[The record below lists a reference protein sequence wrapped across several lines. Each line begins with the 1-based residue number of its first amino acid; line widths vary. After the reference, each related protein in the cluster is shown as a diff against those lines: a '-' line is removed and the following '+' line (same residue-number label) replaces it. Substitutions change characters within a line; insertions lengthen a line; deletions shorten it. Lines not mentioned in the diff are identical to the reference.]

1 MVNRLTLDVEMQYSL
16 THTKHSP
23 TLCVFVSICKAK
35 GLEGHITHQRCDS
48 LWRGKLDWGVSGAV
62 EDGYDL

>member
-1 MVNRLTLDVEMQYSL
+1 MQYSL